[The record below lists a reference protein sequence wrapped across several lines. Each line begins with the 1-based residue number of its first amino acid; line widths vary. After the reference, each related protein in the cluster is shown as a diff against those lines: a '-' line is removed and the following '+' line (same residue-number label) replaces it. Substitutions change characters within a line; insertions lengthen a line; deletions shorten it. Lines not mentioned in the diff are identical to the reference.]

1 MKRKLRFMSIILSVV
16 TLFSFFTLL
25 TPVLASASTKN
36 GTTEIQ
42 ISETNDESS
51 KTKEELGFVDKIVN
65 AFTEFLLSLNI
76 PEELIPFI
84 ISVFPVLE
92 LRGGMF
98 AALGLTKLGLI
109 DLNVVEAFLICYLG
123 NMLPIPFIL
132 LFIRKIFA
140 LMRKSRFLSGIVD
153 RLEKRAEKK
162 KGTIQKY
169 KEWGLLLFV
178 AIPLPGTG
186 GWTGALIAALM
197 DLRMKKCLPI
207 IALGV
212 FIAGLIMSLITYGIF

>member
-1 MKRKLRFMSIILSVV
+1 MVETIVTSIVDFLQNTIPPQLVA
-16 TLFSFFTLL
+16 F
-25 TPVLASASTKN
+25 A
-36 GTTEIQ
+36 
-42 ISETNDESS
+42 IS
-51 KTKEELGFVDKIVN
+51 L
-65 AFTEFLLSLNI
+65 
-76 PEELIPFI
+76 
-84 ISVFPVLE
+84 FPVLE
-92 LRGGMF
+92 LRGGMI
-98 AALGLTKLGLI
+98 AARLLEIPFLQ
-109 DLNVVEAFLICYLG
+109 AFIICYVG

-140 LMRKSRFLSGIVD
+140 WMRKFKAFAKIVD
-153 RLEKRAEKK
+153 KMEERSEKK

-197 DLRMKKCLPI
+197 DLRFKKCLPI

>member
-1 MKRKLRFMSIILSVV
+1 MVETIVTSIV
-16 TLFSFFTLL
+16 
-25 TPVLASASTKN
+25 
-36 GTTEIQ
+36 
-42 ISETNDESS
+42 
-51 KTKEELGFVDKIVN
+51 
-65 AFTEFLLSLNI
+65 EFLQNTIPPQLVAFAISL
-76 PEELIPFI
+76 
-84 ISVFPVLE
+84 FPVLE
-92 LRGGMF
+92 LRGGMI
-98 AALGLTKLGLI
+98 AARLLEIPFLQ
-109 DLNVVEAFLICYLG
+109 AFIICYVG

-140 LMRKSRFLSGIVD
+140 WMRKFKAFAKIVD
-153 RLEKRAEKK
+153 KMEERSEKK

-197 DLRMKKCLPI
+197 DLRFKKCLPI

>member
-1 MKRKLRFMSIILSVV
+1 MVESIV
-16 TLFSFFTLL
+16 T
-25 TPVLASASTKN
+25 A
-36 GTTEIQ
+36 
-42 ISETNDESS
+42 
-51 KTKEELGFVDKIVN
+51 FVD
-65 AFTEFLLSLNI
+65 FLESYNI
-76 PEELIPFI
+76 PTELIPFI
-84 ISVFPVLE
+84 VSLFPVLE
-92 LRGGMF
+92 LRGGMI
-98 AALGLTKLGLI
+98 AARILDI
-109 DLNVVEAFLICYLG
+109 NFIEAFLICYLG

-140 LMRKSRFLSGIVD
+140 LMRRSRFLSRIVD
-153 RLEKRAEKK
+153 RLEKRADKK

-169 KEWGLLLFV
+169 KEWGLLIFI

>member
-1 MKRKLRFMSIILSVV
+1 MVETIVTSIV
-16 TLFSFFTLL
+16 
-25 TPVLASASTKN
+25 
-36 GTTEIQ
+36 
-42 ISETNDESS
+42 
-51 KTKEELGFVDKIVN
+51 
-65 AFTEFLLSLNI
+65 EFLQNTIPPQLVAFAISL
-76 PEELIPFI
+76 
-84 ISVFPVLE
+84 FPVLE
-92 LRGGMF
+92 LRGGMI
-98 AALGLTKLGLI
+98 AARLLEIPFLQ
-109 DLNVVEAFLICYLG
+109 AFIICYVA

-140 LMRKSRFLSGIVD
+140 WMRKFKAFAKIVD
-153 RLEKRAEKK
+153 KMEERSEKK

-197 DLRMKKCLPI
+197 DLRFKKCLPI
-207 IALGV
+207 ITLGV

>member
-1 MKRKLRFMSIILSVV
+1 MVETIVTSIV
-16 TLFSFFTLL
+16 
-25 TPVLASASTKN
+25 
-36 GTTEIQ
+36 
-42 ISETNDESS
+42 
-51 KTKEELGFVDKIVN
+51 
-65 AFTEFLLSLNI
+65 EFLQNTIPPQLVAFAISL
-76 PEELIPFI
+76 
-84 ISVFPVLE
+84 FPVLE
-92 LRGGMF
+92 LRGGMI
-98 AALGLTKLGLI
+98 AARLLEIPFLQ
-109 DLNVVEAFLICYLG
+109 AFIICYVG

-140 LMRKSRFLSGIVD
+140 WMRKFKAFARIVD
-153 RLEKRAEKK
+153 KMEERSEKK

-197 DLRMKKCLPI
+197 DLRFKKCLPI
-207 IALGV
+207 ITLGV

>member
-1 MKRKLRFMSIILSVV
+1 MVETIV
-16 TLFSFFTLL
+16 TSL
-25 TPVLASASTKN
+25 V
-36 GTTEIQ
+36 
-42 ISETNDESS
+42 
-51 KTKEELGFVDKIVN
+51 
-65 AFTEFLLSLNI
+65 EFLQNTIPPQLVAFAISL
-76 PEELIPFI
+76 
-84 ISVFPVLE
+84 FPVLE
-92 LRGGMF
+92 LRGGMI
-98 AALGLTKLGLI
+98 AARLLEIPFLQ
-109 DLNVVEAFLICYLG
+109 AFIICYIG
-123 NMLPIPFIL
+123 NMIPIPFIL

-140 LMRKSRFLSGIVD
+140 WMRKFKAFAKIVD
-153 RLEKRAEKK
+153 KMEERSEKK

-197 DLRMKKCLPI
+197 DLRFKKCLPI